1 MDLRQQL
8 NEQMK
13 VALKGGQKDRLS
25 TLRMLLAELKNEDMR
40 AGAKADDLSVVRRY
54 AKKLSKSMEEFQRV
68 GAEQRVRQVEGELA
82 VVQEFLPQPLSEAEL
97 AEAIDRLLAE
107 HGLTSPRHLGQAMG
121 LLMKAYPGRVD
132 GARAQQM
139 LKAKLTGA

>member
-13 VALKGGQKDRLS
+13 AALKGGQKDRLS

-40 AGAKADDLSVVRRY
+40 AGEKADDLSVLRRY

-82 VVQEFLPQPLSEAEL
+82 VVQEFLPQAMNEAEL

-107 HGLTSPRHLGQAMG
+107 QGLTNPRQLGQAMG
-121 LLMKAYPGRVD
+121 LLMKTYPGRVD
-132 GARAQQM
+132 GAKAQQL
-139 LKAKLTGA
+139 LKAKLTQG